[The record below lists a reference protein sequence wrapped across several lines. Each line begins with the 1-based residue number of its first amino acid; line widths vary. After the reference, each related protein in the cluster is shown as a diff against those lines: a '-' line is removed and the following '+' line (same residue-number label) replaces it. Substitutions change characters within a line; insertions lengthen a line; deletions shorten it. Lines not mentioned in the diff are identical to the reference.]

1 MSNNTVKLDSL
12 PGPAVSALLRR
23 RRRRLLL
30 ATGGALLAF
39 LAWEA
44 SISFVFYTD
53 DAYVRSDVVAVAP
66 EVTGHIVAVH
76 VSDNQAVRQGD
87 QLVSIDPV
95 PFQLVLDE
103 REAQLR
109 EAAAVVA
116 ADQDAVTA
124 AQAQAQ
130 AAAAAQTLAESNY
143 QRIHALSSDQF
154 ASAAA
159 LDTATETLSRAR
171 ADAGAAQA
179 AIARAQQTTVMHQA
193 VTACLQAEVATAQ
206 WRLDRTELRA
216 PVGGIVSN
224 LTLRVGDTATAG
236 VPLIGMVDD
245 HAWRIVAN
253 YKQDVI
259 RRLQV
264 GGAAWVWLDTHPWRF
279 HRATIQGISRA
290 ISRTPDVPGLVPYV
304 APTTDWIRLQRR
316 FPVTLVLVDPPQD
329 LALYMGADARAVVL
343 H

>member
-1 MSNNTVKLDSL
+1 MSSDTIKLDSL
-12 PGPAVSALLRR
+12 PGPAVSALPRR

-30 ATGGALLAF
+30 ATCGALLAF

-44 SISFVFYTD
+44 LNSFILYTD
-53 DAYVRSDVVAVAP
+53 DAYVRSDVVSVAP

-87 QLVSIDPV
+87 QLASIDPV

-109 EAAAVVA
+109 EAAAEVA

-130 AAAAAQTLAESNY
+130 AASAAQALAESNY
-143 QRIHALSSDQF
+143 QRIHALNGDQF

-159 LDTATETLSRAR
+159 LDAATETQSRAQ
-171 ADAGAAQA
+171 ADTAAAQA
-179 AIARAQQTTVMHQA
+179 AVARAQQTTIMHQA
-193 VTACLQAEVATAQ
+193 ATARLQAEVATAQ

-216 PVGGIVSN
+216 PVDGVINN

-236 VPLIGMVDD
+236 APLIGVVDD

-264 GGAAWVWLDTHPWRF
+264 GAAAWVWLDTHPWRF

-290 ISRTPDVPGLVPYV
+290 ISRTPDAPGLVPYV

-316 FPVTLVLVDPPQD
+316 FPVTLVLVDPPRD
-329 LALYMGADARAVVL
+329 LALYMGADARTVVL